1 MLHRLAFGLLLGAAL
16 VTPALA
22 DTDIVV
28 DPFNYADDAAMQ
40 AQWVSTTG
48 STTSTFLFDASTAG
62 QPYPTTGP
70 GAVDGKAVIFDGTTG
85 VGAGS
90 VNKWATPFSAV
101 PSATQNVVLSVDLG
115 YDTVINNKKLS
126 VGLRWTD
133 PGGVIAAQNLI
144 ELGFWNQIAD
154 PPPRNFA
161 HRAISFTS
169 GSSGNNWALYGL
181 DPAMDQLTEM
191 DIDGGDQNGVGFH
204 RFTATVSLTDVTF
217 GLDLFADGI
226 NNLTGLPGLDA
237 QDVVGA
243 VATANGF
250 NDLRF
255 GIPSATGSSTN
266 PLMGV
271 DNVSLRLV
279 DIAEP
284 PGDNADFD
292 EDGDVD
298 GRDFLI
304 WQRGFGTP
312 DALRQDGNANPGQG
326 PGQDGD
332 VDGDDLIVWQNQYG
346 QVAPPAAL
354 AAVPEPGTGLL
365 LVAAS
370 AMVAIRRK

>member
-1 MLHRLAFGLLLGAAL
+1 MLHRLAFASLLTAAL
-16 VTPALA
+16 VAPALA
-22 DTDIVV
+22 DVDVVV
-28 DPFNYADDAAMQ
+28 DNFESYADDAAMQ

-70 GAVDGKAVIFDGTTG
+70 GAVDGKAVIFDGTVG
-85 VGAGS
+85 VGSGS

-126 VGLRWTD
+126 VGLRYTD
-133 PGGVIAAQNLI
+133 GATTQNLI

-161 HRAISFTS
+161 HRAILFTS
-169 GSSGNNWALYGL
+169 GSGGNNWALYGL

-204 RFTATVSLTDVTF
+204 RFTATVSLTDVTY

-255 GIPSATGSSTN
+255 GIPSGSGSSTN
-266 PLMGV
+266 PLMGI

-279 DIAEP
+279 DIVSP
-284 PGDNADFD
+284 PGDDADFD
-292 EDGDVD
+292 DDGDVD

-312 DALRQDGNANPGQG
+312 DAQPADGDA
-326 PGQDGD
+326 DLDMD
-332 VDGDDLIVWQNQYG
+332 VDGDDLIVWQDQYG
-346 QVAPPAAL
+346 TAPPLGAF
-354 AAVPEPGTGLL
+354 AAVPEPSTGLIVLAMSAL
-365 LVAAS
+365 L
-370 AMVAIRRK
+370 AIRRK